1 VAQTIE
7 PMPRFP
13 WYAAVQQSPARM
25 TLEDLVGLSIRLRQ
39 ELARA
44 HAAIHVR
51 SGHVDRLTQQLF
63 EVERAIADAL
73 PTDEQ
78 TSDPLPWF

>member
-1 VAQTIE
+1 MKAWS
-7 PMPRFP
+7 RFP
-13 WYAAVQQSPARM
+13 WYAAVQQILSTM
-25 TLEDLVGLSIRLRQ
+25 SLEELVGLSIRLRQ

-44 HAAIHVR
+44 NAAVHVR
-51 SGHVDRLTQQLF
+51 SGHVDRLTQELF
-63 EVERAIADAL
+63 AVERAIVDAL